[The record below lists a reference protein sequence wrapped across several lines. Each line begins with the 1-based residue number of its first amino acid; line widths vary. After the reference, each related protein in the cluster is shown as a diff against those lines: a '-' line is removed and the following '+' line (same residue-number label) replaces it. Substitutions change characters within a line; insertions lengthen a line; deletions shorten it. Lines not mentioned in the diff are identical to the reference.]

1 MAGIDNLVPF
11 SQRSVEEVR
20 EISSRGGKSS
30 VETRRKRKTMRESLK
45 NILSCEVPKGSPLYG
60 RLSEMKKIMGVE
72 GEPTVQDMITL
83 GMIQKASKSP
93 KAAEFVRDTIGEKP
107 VETFE
112 DRTPQSP
119 FVLGIIPQ
127 EMVAKAKAEHDA
139 RQLENDKQD

>member
-1 MAGIDNLVPF
+1 MTGADNLIPF

-20 EISSRGGKSS
+20 QMASKGGKQS
-30 VETRRKRKTMRESLK
+30 VEIRRKRKSMREALK
-45 NILSCEVPKGSPLYG
+45 AVLSCDVPKDSPLYG
-60 RLSEMKKIMGVE
+60 RLSAMKKMMGVD

-107 VETFE
+107 VDAFE

-119 FVLGIIPQ
+119 FILGTIPV
-127 EMVAKAKAEHDA
+127 ELVAKAKAEHEA
-139 RQLENDKQD
+139 RQLENNKQ